1 MDATDPPRDPTS
13 SEEPG
18 DPPPPTEPS
27 KSIEGLLD
35 PDLDGEASAEG
46 EPAVNEDEEAI
57 SSSGAAALVEP
68 VTVVDS
74 RPPPST
80 ASGDLLE
87 LDSADVIES
96 HELREFDPEEGDEA
110 GPTLAG
116 GGSFAAAMRDVDA
129 PLVGMGPLA
138 DALQEGIE
146 SAFTTGSPFF
156 AAFEGPRGSGKTR
169 LLTFAGEV
177 ASGLAPRTR
186 VLFAS
191 CREGG
196 GEGAYAPW
204 SRLLLER
211 FGVSPSSSPASVRAR
226 MATEVSAALG
236 ASSAVEIVET
246 THLLGHV
253 SGVPFPDSPILG
265 RLIERPRELHQRAV
279 DALRRFYEGESSQRP
294 LLLLL
299 DNFHQAES
307 EAFDVL
313 RALLEAEGHLA
324 VVLAG
329 EPPFL
334 ERMREHL
341 QPEERRQLA
350 MRAIPPLDEEDV
362 ATMIQV
368 LVPALSEVPEELAAA
383 VRHRSEGLP
392 AAVRELVRALQEAGL
407 FVEGSE
413 PGEVVVDV
421 ERLDRGDLPV
431 SIVDAIQERLRR
443 LDETERA
450 VLEWASVQGERF
462 WDGAIVAQ
470 RRCEQEPPGHDEDP
484 LELWPDDLDAE
495 EVLGVLSRLET
506 KGFVTALP
514 TTDLPGARE
523 FAFVVARTRDLLY
536 EGIPEPQRARQHG
549 AVARWLAFVGELSR
563 ASVAARI
570 APHLELAG
578 QPERAA
584 RAYLEAA
591 VYERA
596 GMRLPSALRFAEKAL
611 ELMPSEDVT
620 RRIAALHERGSALHT
635 LGRYDEALEAFRRI
649 VPLAWHAAAR
659 SKGAAALNRIA
670 RVYRDRGETE
680 LARSCLLR
688 ALELFRAADDVR
700 GEAACLTDLA
710 EVHRMQGELEEAAA
724 AAHSA
729 LQIRQRHGDQRGAAV
744 ALHTLG
750 MVAMARGNLDHADQL
765 LRESLRLREA
775 TGDVEG
781 ALRSHNA
788 LGIVAYERGDRL
800 GAVAAWKAALE
811 SARYVAD
818 RRNECL
824 LLNNIGEALTAQ
836 GEYEEASAALEQA
849 GRLAEELGDKRARAE
864 VLRNQAILAMRQGD
878 EEAERRLE
886 GALQAA
892 EDYGAI
898 EMIARAHWAIGQLH
912 ASRLYDEEGSTEAA
926 SSAEEAFLMAID
938 LFRTAG
944 NEREAARA
952 LLDLGQHLVE
962 RGDVEQARERLRE
975 ARGILRRM
983 GGSADL
989 DRVERTLA
997 ELGTG

>member
-1 MDATDPPRDPTS
+1 MSATSDPPQPPS
-13 SEEPG
+13 GSKVPGEPSA
-18 DPPPPTEPS
+18 PTEPS
-27 KSIEGLLD
+27 RPIEGLLD
-35 PDLDGEASAEG
+35 PAT
-46 EPAVNEDEEAI
+46 EPSLPD
-57 SSSGAAALVEP
+57 P
-68 VTVVDS
+68 VTVVDPLPS
-74 RPPPST
+74 PPTTS
-80 ASGDLLE
+80 SGDLLE

-96 HELREFDPEEGDEA
+96 RELRTEEEGSASADHDEEA

-129 PLVGMGPLA
+129 PLVGLEDLS
-138 DALQEGIE
+138 DALQSSIE
-146 SAFTTGSPFF
+146 ATFTTGSPCFV
-156 AAFEGPRGSGKTR
+156 ALEGPRGSGKTR

-177 ASGLAPRTR
+177 AVGLAPRTR
-186 VLFAS
+186 VLFAA

-196 GEGAYAPW
+196 GEGPYAPW
-204 SRLLLER
+204 SRLLLDR
-211 FGVSPSSSPASVRAR
+211 FGVVPSSSPASVRAR
-226 MATEVSAALG
+226 MATEVSGALG

-246 THLLGHV
+246 THLLGHL

-265 RLIERPRELHQRAV
+265 RLADRPQELHRRAIE
-279 DALRRFYEGESSQRP
+279 ALRRFLEGESSQRP

-299 DNFHQAES
+299 DNFHQAEP

-313 RALLEAEGHLA
+313 RALLGAEGHLA
-324 VVLAG
+324 LVLTG
-329 EPPFL
+329 EPPL
-334 ERMREHL
+334 LDRLREHIAE
-341 QPEERRQLA
+341 PE
-350 MRAIPPLDEEDV
+350 RAQMLLRPIPPLSEEGV
-362 ATMIQV
+362 ATMIRV
-368 LVPALSEVPEELAAA
+368 LLPALTEVPEELAAA

-407 FVEGSE
+407 FIEGSS

-421 ERLDRGDLPV
+421 TRLEQGDLPV
-431 SIVDAIQERLRR
+431 SIVDAIQERLGR
-443 LDETERA
+443 LDDMERS

-470 RRCEQEPPGHDEDP
+470 LRCEQEPPGQQADDP
-484 LELWPDDLDAE
+484 LGLWPDDLDAE
-495 EVLGVLSRLET
+495 EVLGVLSRLEA
-506 KGFVTALP
+506 KGFVVPLP

-536 EGIPEPQRARQHG
+536 EEIPPERRAEQHA

-563 ASVAARI
+563 SSVAARI
-570 APHLELAG
+570 APHLEQAG
-578 QPERAA
+578 QHSRAA

-591 VYERA
+591 TYERA
-596 GMRLPSALRFAEKAL
+596 GMRLPTALRYAEKAL

-620 RRIAALHERGSALHT
+620 RRIAALHERGSVLHT
-635 LGRYDEALEAFRRI
+635 LGRYEEALEAFRRI
-649 VPLAWHAAAR
+649 VPLAWRASAR

-680 LARSCLLR
+680 PARSCLLR

-729 LQIRQRHGDQRGAAV
+729 LQIRQQHGDQRGAAV

-750 MVAMARGNLDHADQL
+750 MVATARGNLDHAEQL
-765 LRESLRLREA
+765 LREALRLREA

-800 GAVAAWKAALE
+800 GAVAAWRAALE
-811 SARYVAD
+811 SARYIAD
-818 RRNECL
+818 RRTECL
-824 LLNNIGEALTAQ
+824 LLNNLGEVLTVL
-836 GEYEEASAALEQA
+836 GDHEEGAAALEQA
-849 GRLAEELGDKRARAE
+849 ARLAEELGDKRSRAE
-864 VLRNQAILAMRQGD
+864 ILRNQAVLAMRRGD
-878 EEAERRLE
+878 ERVGQRMEE
-886 GALQAA
+886 ALQAA

-898 EMIARAHWAIGQLH
+898 EMIARAHWALGQLH
-912 ASRLYDEEGSTEAA
+912 ALRLYDEEGAETR
-926 SSAEEAFLMAID
+926 SAEEAFLTAID

-944 NEREAARA
+944 NEREAART

-962 RGDVEQARERLRE
+962 QGDMEQARERLRE

-983 GGSADL
+983 GASADL
-989 DRVERTLA
+989 DRVERTLV
-997 ELGTG
+997 ELGEDR